1 MILPVVTAKSLILPV
16 VTFRSNILTVVTAS
30 LANSLA
36 PIPEALTLKASEE
49 TSIVLL
55 STATSK
61 VLPVFVKALPALIC
75 PAPENWLNVMSVV
88 PKVGVP
94 LNEVT

>member
-36 PIPEALTLKASEE
+36 PIPEALTLKESEE
-49 TSIVLL
+49 TSIVEL

-75 PAPENWLNVMSVV
+75 PAPEN
-88 PKVGVP
+88 
-94 LNEVT
+94 